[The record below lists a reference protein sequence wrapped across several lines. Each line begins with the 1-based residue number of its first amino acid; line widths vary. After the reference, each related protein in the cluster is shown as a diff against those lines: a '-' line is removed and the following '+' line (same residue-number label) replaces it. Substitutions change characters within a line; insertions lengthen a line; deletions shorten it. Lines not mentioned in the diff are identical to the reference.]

1 MSSRHKGDL
10 AEHWLGVV
18 EGIIQITTVSPSGKS
33 VTFTGVPTGG
43 WFGEGAVLKSEI
55 RKYDV
60 MALRRSRIA
69 FIPRETFQ
77 WLLDTSLPFTR
88 FLLMQF
94 TQSGSGSSLRRWST
108 SGCWTSIRASARAVS
123 SLFNEHLASGLGKL
137 LEISREEIGLLAG
150 ISRQRANQALKVLEQ
165 QGLVR
170 VDYGGDRGTRPGGA
184 AAVRGVRVSPPPG
197 GGGRLIELTCT
208 SATSPGLAAEVAGGD
223 HLAHQHRRTVLRIGE
238 LGCRALPHRQ
248 HRIQAD
254 HVRQR
259 QRSIG
264 WFAAQLH
271 PPVDFLRRR
280 QASPSTPRTP
290 R

>member
-1 MSSRHKGDL
+1 MAISNDFIDRCAWAVDLSPEQRERVKRVTTVREYSQGDYVCHKGDL

-18 EGIIQITTVSPSGKS
+18 EGIIKITTVSPSGKS

-69 FIPRETFQ
+69 FIPRDTFQ

-94 TQSGSGSSLRRWST
+94 NERLGQFIAAVEYERLLDIDSRV
-108 SGCWTSIRASARAVS
+108 ARAVS
-123 SLFNEHLASGLGKL
+123 SLFNEHLYPGLGNT
-137 LEISREEIGLLAG
+137 LEISQEEIGLLAG

-170 VDYGGDRGTRPGGA
+170 VDYG
-184 AAVRGVRVSPPPG
+184 V
-197 GGGRLIELTCT
+197 IEVLDLE
-208 SATSPGLAAEVAGGD
+208 GLR
-223 HLAHQHRRTVLRIGE
+223 QYGE
-238 LGCRALPHRQ
+238 
-248 HRIQAD
+248 
-254 HVRQR
+254 
-259 QRSIG
+259 
-264 WFAAQLH
+264 
-271 PPVDFLRRR
+271 
-280 QASPSTPRTP
+280 
-290 R
+290 